1 MRGIHRAGSTAVM
14 VLIIILLVSGKTADF
29 DVALEECMQLFV
41 EQRDL
46 LHRRH
51 EVEKAFDEFR
61 WVFSPNLAHKLASEY
76 LPKPERKL
84 RLAPPPMQ
92 SQQSAAVTTSSLTP
106 CDEELELESN
116 DWWQRHQAAAEKKS
130 SKEVWRQHRVAATSA
145 ANADDADDAGIGSSS
160 WIAAAAAEAPDLLR
174 MPSKRPALHQR
185 PRPPCASTSS
195 SSAAAVAEAP
205 DPPRMPAKRP
215 AVPQRPRPPFASTSA
230 SSAAAVAEAPDL
242 PRMPSKRPAS
252 PDPPLASRSSSSAA
266 AAEAPD
272 LPPKPS
278 KRPALGPPPDPPLA
292 SRPSSEAAME
302 APDLPPK
309 QSQRLPPEIVV
320 RVVVETRGSSS
331 STAAVESPCQQSQRS
346 LQSQRQWEPSA
357 PPDPPPAHIRA
368 KWNRT
373 QESSK
378 KAQMDNDWTCPTCG
392 NVNWF
397 RRGYCIGGRGQCST
411 PREAT
416 WLPGDWF
423 CTCGNHNL
431 ARRKVCNRSNCGLPR
446 SKGEVPRF

>member
-1 MRGIHRAGSTAVM
+1 M

-29 DVALEECMQLFV
+29 DVALEECMELFV
-41 EQRDL
+41 GQRNL

-92 SQQSAAVTTSSLTP
+92 SQQSAAVTPSSLSS
-106 CDEELELESN
+106 CDEELELETN
-116 DWWQRHQAAAEKKS
+116 DWWQRHQAAAKKIS
-130 SKEVWRQHRVAATSA
+130 SKEVWRQHRVAAASA
-145 ANADDADDAGIGSSS
+145 ADADDADDDGIGSSS
-160 WIAAAAAEAPDLLR
+160 WIAAAAAEAPDLPR
-174 MPSKRPALHQR
+174 MPSKRPALRQR
-185 PRPPCASTSS
+185 PRPPCA

-205 DPPRMPAKRP
+205 D
-215 AVPQRPRPPFASTSA
+215 PPFASTSA

-242 PRMPSKRPAS
+242 HRMPSKRPAS
-252 PDPPLASRSSSSAA
+252 PDPPLAFRSSSCTA

-272 LPPKPS
+272 LQPKPS

-292 SRPSSEAAME
+292 SRPSSQAAME

-309 QSQRLPPEIVV
+309 QSQRLPPEIIVV

-378 KAQMDNDWTCPTCG
+378 KAQMDNDWTCRTCG

-431 ARRKVCNRSNCGLPR
+431 AHRKVCNRSNCSLPR

>member
-84 RLAPPPMQ
+84 RLAPPPVQ
-92 SQQSAAVTTSSLTP
+92 SQQSAAVTPSSLSS

-130 SKEVWRQHRVAATSA
+130 SKEVWRQHRVAAASA
-145 ANADDADDAGIGSSS
+145 ADADDADDAGIGSSS

-174 MPSKRPALHQR
+174 MPSKRPALRQR

-195 SSAAAVAEAP
+195 SRAAAVAEAP
-205 DPPRMPAKRP
+205 G
-215 AVPQRPRPPFASTSA
+215 
-230 SSAAAVAEAPDL
+230 L
-242 PRMPSKRPAS
+242 PRMPSKPLAS

-431 ARRKVCNRSNCGLPR
+431 ARRKVCNRSNCSLPR

>member
-1 MRGIHRAGSTAVM
+1 M

-29 DVALEECMQLFV
+29 DVALEECMELFV
-41 EQRDL
+41 GQRNL

-92 SQQSAAVTTSSLTP
+92 SQQSAAVTPSSLSA

-116 DWWQRHQAAAEKKS
+116 DWWQQHRLAAAAKKKS
-130 SKEVWRQHRVAATSA
+130 SKEVRRQHNVAAASA
-145 ANADDADDAGIGSSS
+145 ADADDADDHGIGSSS
-160 WIAAAAAEAPDLLR
+160 WIAAAAAEAPDLPR
-174 MPSKRPALHQR
+174 MPSKRPALRQR

-205 DPPRMPAKRP
+205 DPP
-215 AVPQRPRPPFASTSA
+215 FASTSA

-242 PRMPSKRPAS
+242 Q
-252 PDPPLASRSSSSAA
+252 
-266 AAEAPD
+266 
-272 LPPKPS
+272 PKPS

-292 SRPSSEAAME
+292 CRPSSQAAME

-309 QSQRLPPEIVV
+309 QSQQLPPEIVV

-431 ARRKVCNRSNCGLPR
+431 AHRNVCNRSNCSLPR